1 MYSKIYHFLF
11 GEIAFLEYRD
21 KYRDNRDEI
30 LFINKN
36 YLVNKFK
43 TDRSKIT
50 NFKNDNYSFS
60 DSITNAKTDYV
71 RFEELETILNNNKI
85 DSILI
90 DVLNSNNSYEAVN
103 IIFPFISCRMNV
115 SKINLNQILKL
126 ALNSWFIKKS
136 WWAQYQMLDFIVNNK
151 INIESDL
158 FQKIV
163 TEFPHINQRP

>member
-30 LFINKN
+30 LFVNKN

-60 DSITNAKTDYV
+60 DSITNAKK
-71 RFEELETILNNNKI
+71 IL
-85 DSILI
+85 
-90 DVLNSNNSYEAVN
+90 
-103 IIFPFISCRMNV
+103 M
-115 SKINLNQILKL
+115 
-126 ALNSWFIKKS
+126 
-136 WWAQYQMLDFIVNNK
+136 
-151 INIESDL
+151 
-158 FQKIV
+158 
-163 TEFPHINQRP
+163 